1 MDAVRVWL
9 GVVIPCSVC
18 LCICVIFLTL
28 SLLANLGIGMPML
41 ASNYIPRGVEVKL
54 QSENGLL
61 GLVSV
66 CVCVCMCVC
75 VCVCVCFLCVCV
87 SECAHVYIL
96 LNN

>member
-1 MDAVRVWL
+1 MQVRECL
-9 GVVIPCSVC
+9 AVVIPCSVC

-61 GLVSV
+61 GLVSECV
-66 CVCVCMCVC
+66 CVYVCMCVC
-75 VCVCVCFLCVCV
+75 VRV
-87 SECAHVYIL
+87 
-96 LNN
+96 